1 MTALNFLKVDK
12 YISHKLKFNVPIII
26 AELCKIVFIF
36 KNRIKFYNIIKK
48 LQILSFE
55 FILIKINANFLLIIE
70 FLIKLKD
77 LIT

>member
-55 FILIKINANFLLIIE
+55 FILIKINDNFLLIIE

-77 LIT
+77 VIT

>member
-26 AELCKIVFIF
+26 AELCKIVFIL
-36 KNRIKFYNIIKK
+36 KNRIKFYNIVKK

-55 FILIKINANFLLIIE
+55 FILIKINDNFLLIIE
-70 FLIKLKD
+70 FLIKLKNV
-77 LIT
+77 IT